1 MPIDLILTFNN
12 ADLLGKET
20 NRAIFNIGGN
30 KYRMICTYH
39 FGKKR
44 IHLFINW
51 IGTHHEYTRL
61 CAMNKQYTISD
72 Y

>member
-1 MPIDLILTFNN
+1 MPSDLISTFNN
-12 ADLLGKET
+12 VDLLGKET
-20 NRAIFNIGGN
+20 KRAIFNVGGN

-44 IHLFINW
+44 VHLFINW
-51 IGTHHEYTRL
+51 IGTHDEYTSL
-61 CAMNKQYTISD
+61 CTLNKQYTISE